1 MERGKCESRM
11 ILGVRDGSGLK
22 MTLGGELSMQRTEQG
37 PEAKG
42 SLLCPRDNSDRCKM
56 G

>member
-1 MERGKCESRM
+1 MEPGKCESRM
-11 ILGVRDGSGLK
+11 ILGARDGSGLK

-42 SLLCPRDNSDRCKM
+42 SLLRPGDNSDCCKR